1 MLLMWLIIGRVLTS
15 SGSAALQKRMAARGL
30 APTTLFAAGI
40 GVMAIALVPVAFWHP
55 LSGLP
60 GAFWVYVA
68 LTVVLDV
75 PGNILL
81 AKSFHEGEFSVVGAL
96 AAYKPALALAFAAVW
111 LGETPSTAGLL
122 GVVVVL
128 SGTLFLAPGGQRAGW
143 GALKALAADPGAR
156 WRVLSIG
163 LTAVQSVFGKAAINL
178 SSGVDLFLAWSWGSA
193 VVAAA
198 IWLWI
203 WAAAPAARVS
213 LSPPRTR
220 AALAEKRGG
229 GPDSAALL
237 SDRRGWI
244 GEGAHQELR
253 RALEQWGSILSL
265 AGLFLALA
273 LLSALI
279 FERMFVGYA
288 LALFQLSALVN
299 VAIGR
304 SMFAEGHT
312 ASRAFASVVMIAGA
326 AILILAG

>member
-1 MLLMWLIIGRVLTS
+1 MLLIWLIIGRVLTS

-40 GVMAIALVPVAFWHP
+40 GVMAITLVPVAFWHP

-60 GAFWVYVA
+60 DAFWVYVA
-68 LTVVLDV
+68 LTVLLDV

-81 AKSFHEGEFSVVGAL
+81 ARSFHEGELSVVGPM
-96 AAYKPALALAFAAVW
+96 AAYKPALGLAFAAVW

-122 GVVVVL
+122 GVAVVL
-128 SGTLFLAPGGQRAGW
+128 SGTLFLAPGGRRAGW

-156 WRVLSIG
+156 LRAVSIG

-203 WAAAPAARVS
+203 WAAAPAENESQSAV
-213 LSPPRTR
+213 LSRP
-220 AALAEKRGG
+220 AERERGG
-229 GPDSAALL
+229 APDSAAPP
-237 SDRRGWI
+237 SEGHGWPSA
-244 GEGAHQELR
+244 GARQELQ
-253 RALEQWGSILSL
+253 RALGQWGSIVSL

-279 FERMFVGYA
+279 YERMFVGYA

>member
-1 MLLMWLIIGRVLTS
+1 MLLIWLIIGRVLAS

-60 GAFWVYVA
+60 DAFWIYVA

-81 AKSFHEGEFSVVGAL
+81 AKSFHEGELSVVGPM
-96 AAYKPALALAFAAVW
+96 AAYKPALGLAFAAVW

-128 SGTLFLAPGGQRAGW
+128 SGTLFLAPGGRRAGW

-156 WRVLSIG
+156 WRTLSIG

-203 WAAAPAARVS
+203 WAAAPGGNESRPAT
-213 LSPPRTR
+213 TR
-220 AALAEKRGG
+220 LALEPERGG
-229 GPDSAALL
+229 WLDSTP
-237 SDRRGWI
+237 DRRGWP
-244 GEGAHQELR
+244 GAGARQELR
-253 RALEQWGSILSL
+253 RALGQWGSIVSL

-273 LLSALI
+273 LLSSLI

-304 SMFAEGHT
+304 SLFAEGHT